1 MLVTP
6 VTHVTII
13 LLRIF
18 ILIAG
23 LNIDSLL
30 IDLLE
35 IVNEFTQ

>member
-18 ILIAG
+18 IRIAD
-23 LNIDSLL
+23 LNIDCLL

>member
-6 VTHVTII
+6 VTHVTTI

-18 ILIAG
+18 ILIAV
-23 LNIDSLL
+23 LNIDCLL

>member
-6 VTHVTII
+6 VTHIKAI

-18 ILIAG
+18 ILIAD
-23 LNIDSLL
+23 LNIDCLL

-35 IVNEFTQ
+35 IVNESTQ